1 MKSNFLNLSERV
13 LSLGRQAEQYL
24 TPYFARIDEIAEENT
39 QKVLAAFRS
48 HRVSDTMFA
57 GTTGYG
63 YDDHGRDTLEAIYA
77 DLFGTEA
84 SLVRLGFV
92 NGTHALSCALFG
104 ALEPGDV
111 MLSITGAPYDTLLN
125 TVTGDCPGSMK
136 RYGIGYRQVDLLDGR
151 LNLSNIAQAASAQDV
166 KLVFL
171 QRSRGYAVRQTLSCE
186 EIKQACDVVR
196 EVNPKAII
204 MVDNCYGEFTETIE
218 PTQVGADMCAG
229 SLIKNPGGGLAP
241 TGGYI
246 VGSRELVERAAYRM
260 TAPGIGGEC
269 GCTMG
274 QNRLLYQGLFLAP
287 HVTAQAIKTA
297 VFCAKV
303 MQLLGFTV
311 DPAPETPRYDI
322 IQTIAFGAPEPL
334 RRFCEGIQSGAPVDS
349 FVTPEP
355 WAMPGYDDPVI
366 MAAGAFVQGASI
378 ELSADAPMREP
389 YVCYMQGGLTY
400 PSGKAGILLAAE
412 KLIQCGCCPCC
423 S

>member
-1 MKSNFLNLSERV
+1 MENYLGISEQTYA
-13 LSLGRQAEQYL
+13 LGREAERKIA
-24 TPYFARIDEIAEENT
+24 PYFARLEEICDRNT
-39 QKVLAAFRS
+39 EKILGAFRR

-63 YDDHGRDTLEAIYA
+63 YDDQGRDTLDKIYA
-77 DLFGTEA
+77 DLFGAEA
-84 SLVRLGFV
+84 GLVRIGFV
-92 NGTHALSCALFG
+92 NGTHALSCAMFS
-104 ALEPGDV
+104 AVQAGDV
-111 MLSITGAPYDTLLN
+111 ILSVTSAPYDTLFG
-125 TVTGDCPGSMK
+125 TITGDCAGSMK
-136 RYGIGYRQVDLLDGR
+136 RYGIGYRQVDLKDGLPDLPAIR
-151 LNLSNIAQAASAQDV
+151 QAAADPQI
-166 KLVFL
+166 KLVFI
-171 QRSRGYAVRQTLSCE
+171 QRSRGYAVRQTLSCAQIG
-186 EIKQACDVVR
+186 EICAVVR
-196 EVNPKAII
+196 EVNPDAAIL
-204 MVDNCYGEFTETIE
+204 VDNCYGEFTETME
-218 PTQVGADMCAG
+218 PTQVGADLCAG

-246 VGSRELVERAAYRM
+246 VGRADLVENAAYRL

-287 HVTAQAIKTA
+287 HVTMQAIKTA
-297 VFCAKV
+297 IFCAQV
-303 MQLLGFTV
+303 MQDLGFTV

-322 IQTIAFGAPEPL
+322 IQTIAFGAPAPL
-334 RRFCEGIQSGAPVDS
+334 RRFCEGVQAGAPVDS

-400 PSGKAGILLAAE
+400 SSGKAGILLAAE
-412 KLIQCGCCPCC
+412 KLMQERNKA
-423 S
+423 